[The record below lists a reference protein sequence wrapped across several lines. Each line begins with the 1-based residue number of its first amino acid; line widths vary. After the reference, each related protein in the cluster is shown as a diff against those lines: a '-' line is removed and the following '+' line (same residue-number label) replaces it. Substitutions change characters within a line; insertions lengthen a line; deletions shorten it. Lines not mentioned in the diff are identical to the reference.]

1 MEYVTQ
7 NPEPL
12 FLAETVLG
20 SLGAVMDESTDIIVS
35 LAKLRKEN
43 PLISMKQLWISGRNI
58 GKTIMGPLLNVLF
71 MIFMADTFS
80 MMALYLRNGNGWGY
94 SFEMNMQ
101 LGFVQSLISGIG
113 IVLTV
118 PIASWLVGIFFKKG
132 AVQHA

>member
-1 MEYVTQ
+1 
-7 NPEPL
+7 
-12 FLAETVLG
+12 
-20 SLGAVMDESTDIIVS
+20 
-35 LAKLRKEN
+35 
-43 PLISMKQLWISGRNI
+43 MKQLWISGLNI
-58 GKTIMGPLLNVLF
+58 GKTIMRLLRNVLF